1 MNYVGIDIGST
12 ASKVS
17 VIGDKKINFV
27 TPTGWSSKEV
37 ANDIKNR
44 LLEKGVDVASDKT
57 RVTATGYGRISVDF
71 ADFVITEIT
80 CHARGARALS
90 GLDNLAVIDV
100 GGQDTKAILI
110 EDKLVSEFQM
120 NDKCSA
126 GTGKFIEVMANK
138 LGLTIAELF
147 DLAQKGEAISISSMC
162 TVFAETEIT
171 SYVGEGRKKEDIAAG
186 IVNSVAQK
194 VSQMYNKIGDSDKVI
209 LTGGL
214 SQVPFFAEILSQ
226 TIGKEVINV
235 KNGQFAGSIGGAYL
249 SKEKKKR

>member
-90 GLDNLAVIDV
+90 GLDDLVVIDV

-138 LGLTIAELF
+138 LGLTINELF
-147 DLAQKGEAISISSMC
+147 DLAQKGEVISISSMC

-194 VSQMYNKIGDSDKVI
+194 VSQMYNKIGDSEKVI

-214 SQVPFFAEILSQ
+214 SNVSYFAEILSK
-226 TIGKEVINV
+226 TIGCQVINI

>member
-17 VIGDKKINFV
+17 VIGDKEINFV

-37 ANDIKNR
+37 ANDIKKR
-44 LLEKGVDVASDKT
+44 LLDEGVDVENENT

-214 SQVPFFAEILSQ
+214 SQVPYFAEILSQ

>member
-17 VIGDKKINFV
+17 VIGDKEINFV

-37 ANDIKNR
+37 ANDIKKR
-44 LLEKGVDVASDKT
+44 LLDEGVDVENENT

-171 SYVGEGRKKEDIAAG
+171 SYVGEGRNKEDIAAG

-194 VSQMYNKIGDSDKVI
+194 VSQMYNKIGDSEIVI

-214 SQVPFFAEILSQ
+214 SQVPYFAEILSQ

>member
-37 ANDIKNR
+37 ASDIKNR
-44 LLEKGVDVASDKT
+44 LLEKGVDVDSDTT

-214 SQVPFFAEILSQ
+214 SNVSYFAEILSQ

>member
-90 GLDNLAVIDV
+90 GLDDLVVIDV

-110 EDKLVSEFQM
+110 EDKLVSDFQM

-138 LGLTIAELF
+138 LGLTITELF
-147 DLAQKGEAISISSMC
+147 DLAKKGEAISISSMC

>member
-37 ANDIKNR
+37 ASDIKNR
-44 LLEKGVDVASDKT
+44 LLEKGVDVDSDTT

-110 EDKLVSEFQM
+110 EDKLVSEFQI

>member
-1 MNYVGIDIGST
+1 MI
-12 ASKVS
+12 SK
-17 VIGDKKINFV
+17 I
-27 TPTGWSSKEV
+27 
-37 ANDIKNR
+37 R

-90 GLDNLAVIDV
+90 GLDDLVVIDV

-138 LGLTIAELF
+138 LGLTINELF

-214 SQVPFFAEILSQ
+214 SNVPYFAEILSQ

>member
-37 ANDIKNR
+37 ANDIKKR
-44 LLEKGVDVASDKT
+44 LLDEGVDVENENT

>member
-17 VIGDKKINFV
+17 VIGDKKIDFV

-90 GLDNLAVIDV
+90 GLDDLVVIDV

-138 LGLTIAELF
+138 LGLTIPELF

-194 VSQMYNKIGDSDKVI
+194 VSQMYNKIGDSDKVV

-214 SQVPFFAEILSQ
+214 NNVSYFAEILSE
-226 TIGKEVINV
+226 TIGCQVINL

>member
-90 GLDNLAVIDV
+90 GLDDLVVIDV

-138 LGLTIAELF
+138 LGLTINELF

>member
-17 VIGDKKINFV
+17 VIGDKEINFV

-37 ANDIKNR
+37 ANDIKKR
-44 LLEKGVDVASDKT
+44 LLDEGVDVENENT

-162 TVFAETEIT
+162 TV
-171 SYVGEGRKKEDIAAG
+171 
-186 IVNSVAQK
+186 
-194 VSQMYNKIGDSDKVI
+194 
-209 LTGGL
+209 
-214 SQVPFFAEILSQ
+214 
-226 TIGKEVINV
+226 
-235 KNGQFAGSIGGAYL
+235 
-249 SKEKKKR
+249 

>member
-17 VIGDKKINFV
+17 IIGDKEINFV

-37 ANDIKNR
+37 ANDIKKR
-44 LLEKGVDVASDKT
+44 LLDEGVDVENENT

-147 DLAQKGEAISISSMC
+147 ELAQKGEAISISSMC

-171 SYVGEGRKKEDIAAG
+171 SYVGEGRSKEDIAAG

-194 VSQMYNKIGDSDKVI
+194 VSQMYNKIGESDKVI

-214 SQVPFFAEILSQ
+214 SQVPYFAKILSQ

>member
-44 LLEKGVDVASDKT
+44 LLEKGVDVDSDNT

-90 GLDNLAVIDV
+90 GLDDLSVIDV

-138 LGLTIAELF
+138 LGLTINELF
-147 DLAQKGEAISISSMC
+147 DLAQKGDAISISSMC

-214 SQVPFFAEILSQ
+214 SNLSYFAEILSD
-226 TIGKEVINV
+226 TIGCQVINL

>member
-17 VIGDKKINFV
+17 VIGDRKINFV

-44 LLEKGVDVASDKT
+44 LLEKGVDVDSENT

-90 GLDNLAVIDV
+90 GLDDLSVIDV

-194 VSQMYNKIGDSDKVI
+194 VSQMYNKIGESDKVI

-214 SQVPFFAEILSQ
+214 SQVPYFAKILSQ

>member
-17 VIGDKKINFV
+17 VIGDKEINFV

-37 ANDIKNR
+37 ANDIKKR
-44 LLEKGVDVASDKT
+44 LLDEGVDVENENT
-57 RVTATGYGRISVDF
+57 RVTATGYGKISVDF